1 MSHLASHIC
10 SFNVS
15 TPLLQL
21 LTSGMNSGKLTYLL
35 TLLYLSSC
43 TILGRKS
50 FLSAASLK
58 AWVGGMLWAFSVSFT
73 PLIQVFLGLPLA
85 LYSDIFVHL
94 CVVSCTGKLM
104 RCHACQVPKPSD
116 SLLLDV
122 VENWCSN
129 HFSYLGVLDLIA
141 SGFVDGSP

>member
-1 MSHLASHIC
+1 
-10 SFNVS
+10 
-15 TPLLQL
+15 
-21 LTSGMNSGKLTYLL
+21 
-35 TLLYLSSC
+35 
-43 TILGRKS
+43 
-50 FLSAASLK
+50 
-58 AWVGGMLWAFSVSFT
+58 MLWAFSVSFT

-85 LYSDIFVHL
+85 FYSDIFVHL
-94 CVVSCTGKLM
+94 CVVSFTGKQM

-129 HFSYLGVLDLIA
+129 HFSDLGVLDLIA